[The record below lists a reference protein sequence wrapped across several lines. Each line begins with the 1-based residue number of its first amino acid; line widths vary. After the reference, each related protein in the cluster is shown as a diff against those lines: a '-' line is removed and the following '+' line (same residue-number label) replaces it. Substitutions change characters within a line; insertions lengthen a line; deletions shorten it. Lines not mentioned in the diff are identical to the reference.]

1 MYVCVRVCVYSI
13 LDIFPQPFGFLFQH
27 FKDRIN
33 ERKAKACFLAF
44 PSAKGFRGAASKSA
58 VISRFRSLTVQRY
71 SIKKRK
77 TPYVGGT
84 RRGYGLI

>member
-1 MYVCVRVCVYSI
+1 MYVCVRVYSI
-13 LDIFPQPFGFLFQH
+13 FDIFSPAVWIFVSTFQRALS
-27 FKDRIN
+27 F
-33 ERKAKACFLAF
+33 
-44 PSAKGFRGAASKSA
+44 
-58 VISRFRSLTVQRY
+58 SRFRSLTVQRY

>member
-1 MYVCVRVCVYSI
+1 MYVCVCVCIRFSTF
-13 LDIFPQPFGFLFQH
+13 FPQPFGFLFQY

-58 VISRFRSLTVQRY
+58 VISRFRSLTVQ
-71 SIKKRK
+71 K
-77 TPYVGGT
+77 
-84 RRGYGLI
+84 